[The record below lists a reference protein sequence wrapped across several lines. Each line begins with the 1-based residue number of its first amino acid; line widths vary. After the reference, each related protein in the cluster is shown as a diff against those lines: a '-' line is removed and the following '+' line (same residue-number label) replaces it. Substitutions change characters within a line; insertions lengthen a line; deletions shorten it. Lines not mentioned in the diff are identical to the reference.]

1 MGAAALH
8 DLQASASPFSCA
20 RDVGQAPGPTTDRDN
35 SRMGLAAG
43 STAVPAQLPTIREA
57 ARSRGLLA
65 GCAVNLHA
73 LQTDTAYAQL
83 VKEQANIVVA
93 ENAMKFGPI
102 HPAQNQF
109 AFEEADYLFGFAQ
122 DHGMQV
128 RGHNFVWHRQLPA
141 WFKDYATPGNAASIL
156 VNHIEAV
163 GGRYAGRVQ
172 SWDVVNEAIHV
183 EDGKPGGLRNSP
195 WYQLLGPGYID
206 LAFRT
211 ARQVDPHAL
220 LCYNDYGLES
230 EAAGDANKRSA
241 VLKLLRGMR
250 ERGVPLDAVGIQSHI
265 SAGDNARY
273 GQGLTDFMREI
284 QAMGLQILLTEM
296 DVNDRALGADTQTRD
311 KTVGAAYYHF
321 LKLALANP
329 AVTAILTWGITDKYS
344 WLNDEDSRPDKLPE
358 RALPFD
364 ADLKPKLAYIAEVQA
379 LRNAP
384 ARD

>member
-1 MGAAALH
+1 
-8 DLQASASPFSCA
+8 
-20 RDVGQAPGPTTDRDN
+20 
-35 SRMGLAAG
+35 MGLAAG

-109 AFEEADYLFGFAQ
+109 AFEAADYLFGFAQ

-141 WFKDYATPGNAASIL
+141 WFESYATPGNAASIL
-156 VNHIEAV
+156 VNHIETV

-344 WLNDEDSRPDKLPE
+344 WLDGEDSRPDKLPE